1 MSESFFSSSS
11 SKFKT
16 TIVFLFIAASLGL
29 TLRLIQGGAVPGH
42 FKHILHTHSH
52 IALLGWLYNAG
63 FVLIQYVILNKKGS
77 PLNTVFWLSQL
88 TFLGMLFSFPV
99 QGYAFASITF
109 STLYLFC
116 SYALVYYLFRY
127 SNELDNKAVAG
138 LLKWSGVYL
147 VFSSIG
153 PFALGLIMAKGLN
166 DTYWYKLSIY
176 WFLHF
181 LYNGFFA
188 LIVFAYLIQ
197 KLKSSVNQNAIYRL
211 MAFSVIPLYTL
222 SVLWLA
228 PNWSLYLAALMGSVF
243 QLMAFYLLLKE
254 PNFKKLFE
262 NKVARQLFGL
272 AIAAY
277 ALKMIFQV
285 VSVLPT
291 IQVFLLETVS
301 YSVIGFIHLVM
312 LGFFT
317 LFFFALFIESKFL
330 KMSVLV
336 KVGLQLLVAGILLSE
351 GLLFMQSIAI
361 YWEVFHIPNFFI
373 VLYWCSSL
381 MPIGIGLMVIS
392 FFKK

>member
-1 MSESFFSSSS
+1 MSKSFFSSSS
-11 SKFKT
+11 RKFKT
-16 TIVFLFIAASLGL
+16 TIVFLFIATSLGL
-29 TLRLIQGGAVPGH
+29 TLRLIQGGAIPGN

-63 FVLIQYVILNKKGS
+63 FILVQYFILNKKDS

-127 SNELDNKAVAG
+127 SNELENKTVAG

-153 PFALGLIMAKGLN
+153 PFALGFIMAKGLI

-188 LIVFAYLIQ
+188 LVVFAYFIH
-197 KLKSSVNQNAIYRL
+197 KLKSSVNQKAIYWL
-211 MAFSVIPLYTL
+211 MSFSVIPLYGL
-222 SVLWLA
+222 SVLWLE
-228 PNWSLYLAALMGSVF
+228 PCWPLYMVSLVGSVF
-243 QLMAFYLLLKE
+243 QLMAFYLLVKE
-254 PNFKKLFE
+254 PNFKKLFKH
-262 NKVARQLFGL
+262 KVARQLFGL
-272 AIAAY
+272 AIVAY
-277 ALKMIFQV
+277 SLKMVFQV
-285 VSVLPT
+285 VSVLPA
-291 IQVFLLETVS
+291 IQVYLLETVS

-317 LFFFALFIESKFL
+317 LFFFALFIERNFL
-330 KMSVLV
+330 KMSGVV
-336 KVGLQLLVAGILLSE
+336 KIGLQLLVAGILLSE
-351 GLLFMQSIAI
+351 GLLFTQSVAI
-361 YWEVFHIPNFFI
+361 YWEAFHIPNFFI

-381 MPIGIGLMVIS
+381 MPLGIGLIAIS
-392 FFKK
+392 LFKR